1 MSSDG
6 PGLDILVSIENG
18 QAPRR
23 ILEFAARGF
32 VPLAPSELVRAVGS
46 MLAQGDAELSP
57 LCEETFRTFDVPTLL
72 GAVRMPE
79 CRPEQL
85 DVVARRTGERRV
97 VEGILQHRAVAT
109 STLVW
114 LARHI
119 EPDLQD
125 VLITNQARLLA
136 SPEIVES
143 LFENTNLSGDIRR
156 RADEFLEEFFLKK
169 ERESGEPMPEAEEAE
184 EAVEAGGPAA
194 APSAPSA
201 AASTGRVAAAPAGE
215 EEEEVSKDL
224 VVRLSKLTVS
234 QRVRV
239 AFRGSRDERLYLV
252 RDPNRLVSTAVLKS
266 PKTNEA
272 DAEAIANMKSVSEDV
287 LRAVAQRREWM
298 KKYSLMAAIV
308 KNPRSPIDVTLP
320 LILRLAQKDQT
331 ALSTDRNVPEAVRV
345 TARRIVQRRQ
355 L

>member
-6 PGLDILVSIENG
+6 PGLDILASIENG

-32 VPLAPSELVRAVGS
+32 VPLSPAELVRAVGS

-57 LCEETFRTFDVPTLL
+57 LCEETFRTFDVSSLL
-72 GAVRMPE
+72 GAVQMPE
-79 CRPEQL
+79 ARPEQL
-85 DVVARRTGERRV
+85 DAIALRTHERRV
-97 VEGILQHRAVAT
+97 LEGVLQHRSVSN

-114 LARHI
+114 LARRV
-119 EPDLQD
+119 EADLQD

-136 SPEIVES
+136 APEIVES
-143 LFENTNLSGDIRR
+143 LFENPDLSTDIRR

-169 ERESGEPMPEAEEAE
+169 ERDRGEPVTEAEEIE
-184 EAVEAGGPAA
+184 EPVSPAPAADAAATAGG
-194 APSAPSA
+194 
-201 AASTGRVAAAPAGE
+201 TAPAD
-215 EEEEVSKDL
+215 EEVSKDV
-224 VVRLSKLTVS
+224 VVRLTSLTVS
-234 QRVRV
+234 QRIRV
-239 AFRGSRDERLYLV
+239 AFRGTREERLFLV

-298 KKYSLMAAIV
+298 KKYGLMAAIV
-308 KNPRSPIDVTLP
+308 RNPRSPIDVTLP
-320 LILRLAQKDQT
+320 LVLRLAQRDQT
-331 ALSTDRNVPEAVRV
+331 ALATDRNVPEAVRV
-345 TARRIVQRRQ
+345 TAKRIVQRRQ

>member
-1 MSSDG
+1 MSSDA
-6 PGLDILVSIENG
+6 PGLDILASIENG

-32 VPLAPSELVRAVGS
+32 VPLSPAELVRAVGS

-57 LCEETFRTFDVPTLL
+57 LCEETFRTFDVPSLL

-79 CRPEQL
+79 SRPEQL
-85 DVVARRTGERRV
+85 DAISLRTRERTV
-97 VEGILQHRAVAT
+97 LEGILQHRSVAT
-109 STLVW
+109 STLVR

-125 VLITNQARLLA
+125 VLVTNQARLLDA
-136 SPEIVES
+136 PEIVES
-143 LFENTNLSGDIRR
+143 LFENPDLSTDIRR

-169 ERESGEPMPEAEEAE
+169 ERERGEPVLEAEELE
-184 EAVEAGGPAA
+184 EAPGQ
-194 APSAPSA
+194 APGPSA
-201 AASTGRVAAAPAGE
+201 AGAAASPASGSAAPAPGE
-215 EEEEVSKDL
+215 DEVSKDL
-224 VVRLSKLTVS
+224 VVRLTSLTVS

-239 AFRGSRDERLYLV
+239 AFRGNREERLFLV

-287 LRAVAQRREWM
+287 LRTVAQRREWM

-320 LILRLAQKDQT
+320 LILRLAQRDQT

-345 TARRIVQRRQ
+345 TAKRIVQRRQ
-355 L
+355 LS

>member
-1 MSSDG
+1 MSSDA
-6 PGLDILVSIENG
+6 PGLDILASIENG

-32 VPLAPSELVRAVGS
+32 VPLSPAELVRAVGS
-46 MLAQGDAELSP
+46 MLAQGDPEFSS
-57 LCEETFRTFDVPTLL
+57 LCEETFRSFDVPAVL

-85 DVVARRTGERRV
+85 DAIARRTRERTV
-97 VEGILQHRAVAT
+97 LEGILQHRSVAT
-109 STLVW
+109 STLVQ

-119 EPDLQD
+119 EPELQD
-125 VLITNQARLLA
+125 ILVTNQARLLA
-136 SPEIVES
+136 APEIVES
-143 LFENTNLSGDIRR
+143 LFENPELSTDIRR
-156 RADEFLEEFFLKK
+156 RADEFLEEFFLKG
-169 ERESGEPMPEAEEAE
+169 ERERGELLLEAEDAEEAAPVPGE
-184 EAVEAGGPAA
+184 PASVTAG
-194 APSAPSA
+194 SA
-201 AASTGRVAAAPAGE
+201 ASAQAPA
-215 EEEEVSKDL
+215 EEEVSRDL
-224 VVRLSKLTVS
+224 VVRLTSLTVA

-239 AFRGSRDERLYLV
+239 AFRGTREERLFLV

-298 KKYSLMAAIV
+298 KKYGLMAAIV
-308 KNPRSPIDVTLP
+308 RNPRSPIDVTLP
-320 LILRLAQKDQT
+320 LVLRLAQRDQT
-331 ALSTDRNVPEAVRV
+331 ALATDRNVPEAVRV
-345 TARRIVQRRQ
+345 TAKRIVQRRQ

>member
-1 MSSDG
+1 MSSDA
-6 PGLDILVSIENG
+6 PGLDILASIENG

-32 VPLAPSELVRAVGS
+32 VPLSPAELVRAVGS
-46 MLAQGDAELSP
+46 MLAQGDAELAP
-57 LCEETFRTFDVPTLL
+57 LCEETYRSFDISAVLD
-72 GAVRMPE
+72 AVRMPE
-79 CRPEQL
+79 TRPEQL
-85 DVVARRTGERRV
+85 DAIALRAHERRV
-97 VEGILQHRAVAT
+97 LEGVLQHRSVAT
-109 STLVW
+109 STLVR

-136 SPEIVES
+136 APEIVES
-143 LFENTNLSGDIRR
+143 LFENPELSTDIRR

-169 ERESGEPMPEAEEAE
+169 ERELGEPVPEAEDAQESVAPAPAQAAAGAPARGTSASATPDE
-184 EAVEAGGPAA
+184 EA
-194 APSAPSA
+194 
-201 AASTGRVAAAPAGE
+201 
-215 EEEEVSKDL
+215 SKDI
-224 VVRLSKLTVS
+224 VIRLTSLTVS

-239 AFRGSRDERLYLV
+239 AFRGNREERLFLI

-308 KNPRSPIDVTLP
+308 RNPRSPIDVTLS
-320 LILRLAQKDQT
+320 LVMKLSQRDQT

-345 TARRIVQRRQ
+345 TAKRIVQRRQ

>member
-1 MSSDG
+1 MSSDS
-6 PGLDILVSIENG
+6 PGLDILASIENG

-32 VPLAPSELVRAVGS
+32 VPLSPAELVRAVGS

-57 LCEETFRTFDVPTLL
+57 LCEETFRTFDVPSLL
-72 GAVRMPE
+72 GAVQMPE
-79 CRPEQL
+79 TRPEQL
-85 DVVARRTGERRV
+85 DAIALRTQERRV
-97 VEGILQHRAVAT
+97 LEGVLQHRSVAN
-109 STLVW
+109 STLVR

-119 EPDLQD
+119 EADLQD

-136 SPEIVES
+136 APEIVES
-143 LFENTNLSGDIRR
+143 LFENPDLSTDIRR

-169 ERESGEPMPEAEEAE
+169 ERDREGSVS
-184 EAVEAGGPAA
+184 EAVEVEEPVSPVPGPDAVATAGG
-194 APSAPSA
+194 SAP
-201 AASTGRVAAAPAGE
+201 APAD
-215 EEEEVSKDL
+215 EEVSRDV
-224 VVRLSKLTVS
+224 VVRLTSLTVS
-234 QRVRV
+234 QRIRV
-239 AFRGSRDERLYLV
+239 AFRGTREERLFLV

-298 KKYSLMAAIV
+298 KKYALMSAIV
-308 KNPRSPIDVTLP
+308 RNPRSPIDVTLP
-320 LILRLAQKDQT
+320 LVLRLSQRDQT

>member
-6 PGLDILVSIENG
+6 PGLDILASIENG

-32 VPLAPSELVRAVGS
+32 VPLSPAELVRAVGS

-57 LCEETFRTFDVPTLL
+57 LCEETFRTFDVSSLL
-72 GAVRMPE
+72 GAVQMPE
-79 CRPEQL
+79 TRPEQL
-85 DVVARRTGERRV
+85 EAIALRTHERRV
-97 VEGILQHRAVAT
+97 LEGVLQHRSVAN
-109 STLVW
+109 STLVR

-119 EPDLQD
+119 EADLQD

-136 SPEIVES
+136 APEIVES
-143 LFENTNLSGDIRR
+143 LFENPDLSTDIRR

-169 ERESGEPMPEAEEAE
+169 EREQEGPIP
-184 EAVEAGGPAA
+184 EAVEVEETASPAPAPAA
-194 APSAPSA
+194 AATA
-201 AASTGRVAAAPAGE
+201 GGAAPAPSD
-215 EEEEVSKDL
+215 EEVSRDV
-224 VVRLSKLTVS
+224 VVRLTSLTVS
-234 QRVRV
+234 QRIRV
-239 AFRGSRDERLYLV
+239 AFRGTREERLFLV

-298 KKYSLMAAIV
+298 KKYTLMSAIV
-308 KNPRSPIDVTLP
+308 RNPRSPIDVTLP
-320 LILRLAQKDQT
+320 LILRLSQRDQT

>member
-1 MSSDG
+1 MSSDS
-6 PGLDILVSIENG
+6 PGLDILASIENG

-32 VPLAPSELVRAVGS
+32 VPLSPAELVRAVGS

-57 LCEETFRTFDVPTLL
+57 LCEETFRSFDVPSLL

-79 CRPEQL
+79 SRPEQL
-85 DVVARRTGERRV
+85 DAIALRTHEHRV
-97 VEGILQHRAVAT
+97 LEGILRHRAVAT
-109 STLVW
+109 ATLVR

-136 SPEIVES
+136 APEIVES
-143 LFENTNLSGDIRR
+143 LFENPDLSTDIRR

-169 ERESGEPMPEAEEAE
+169 ERDR
-184 EAVEAGGPAA
+184 GGPLLEAQEVEDSA
-194 APSAPSA
+194 APVPVPAATGQPSA
-201 AASTGRVAAAPAGE
+201 GAPPPA
-215 EEEEVSKDL
+215 EEEVSRDV
-224 VVRLSKLTVS
+224 VVRLTSLTVS
-234 QRVRV
+234 QRIRV
-239 AFRGSRDERLYLV
+239 AFRGTREERLFLI

-298 KKYSLMAAIV
+298 KKYALMAAIV
-308 KNPRSPIDVTLP
+308 RNPRSPIDVTLP
-320 LILRLAQKDQT
+320 LVLRLSQRDQT

-345 TARRIVQRRQ
+345 TARRIVQRR
-355 L
+355 LL

>member
-1 MSSDG
+1 MSSEG
-6 PGLDILVSIENG
+6 PGLDILSSIENG

-32 VPLAPSELVRAVGS
+32 VPLSPEELVRAVAS
-46 MLAQGDAELSP
+46 MLAHGDAELSS
-57 LCEETFRTFDVPTLL
+57 LCEETFRSFDVPSLL

-79 CRPEQL
+79 TRPEQL
-85 DVVARRTGERRV
+85 DAIALRTHERRV
-97 VEGILQHRAVAT
+97 LEGVLQHRSVAT
-109 STLVW
+109 STLVR

-125 VLITNQARLLA
+125 VLITNQARLIA
-136 SPEIVES
+136 APEIVEG
-143 LFENTNLSGDIRR
+143 LFENPDLSTDIRR

-169 ERESGEPMPEAEEAE
+169 ERELGEPIPEAEDAE
-184 EAVEAGGPAA
+184 ESA
-194 APSAPSA
+194 APSVQA
-201 AASTGRVAAAPAGE
+201 AAGTPGRGAAALAAP
-215 EEEEVSKDL
+215 EEEVSKDI
-224 VVRLSKLTVS
+224 VIRLTSLTVA

-239 AFRGSRDERLYLV
+239 AFRGNREERLFLI

-298 KKYSLMAAIV
+298 KKYGLMAAIV
-308 KNPRSPIDVTLP
+308 RNPRSPIDVTLP
-320 LILRLAQKDQT
+320 LVMKLSQRDQT
-331 ALSTDRNVPEAVRV
+331 SLSTDRNVPEAVRV
-345 TARRIVQRRQ
+345 TAKRIVQRR
-355 L
+355 LL

>member
-6 PGLDILVSIENG
+6 PGLDILASIENG

-32 VPLAPSELVRAVGS
+32 VPLSPAELVRAVGS
-46 MLAQGDAELSP
+46 MLAQGDAELAP
-57 LCEETFRTFDVPTLL
+57 LCEETYRSFDISAVL

-79 CRPEQL
+79 ARPEQL
-85 DVVARRTGERRV
+85 EAIALRSRERRV
-97 VEGILQHRAVAT
+97 LEGVLQHRSVAT
-109 STLVW
+109 STLVR

-119 EPDLQD
+119 EPELQD

-143 LFENTNLSGDIRR
+143 LFENPDLSTDIRR

-169 ERESGEPMPEAEEAE
+169 EREQGEPIPEADDAE
-184 EAVEAGGPAA
+184 ESA
-194 APSAPSA
+194 APVPAK
-201 AASTGRVAAAPAGE
+201 VAAGTTAKGAPAHAAP
-215 EEEEVSKDL
+215 EEEVSKDL
-224 VVRLSKLTVS
+224 VIRLTSLTVA

-239 AFRGSRDERLYLV
+239 AFRGNREERLFLI

-287 LRAVAQRREWM
+287 LRAVAHRREWM

-308 KNPRSPIDVTLP
+308 RNPRSPIDVTLS
-320 LILRLAQKDQT
+320 LVMKLSQRDQT

-345 TARRIVQRRQ
+345 TAKRIVQRRQ